1 DLLRRA
7 MGKKKIEEMAEQR
20 EIFVAGAAGNGIG
33 APKANEIFDTMEK
46 FAGYGVNKS
55 HAAAYSL
62 VAYHTAWLKRHYPAA
77 FMAATLSSEM
87 ADTDKVQFFFLDAQA
102 NGISFLPPDINTGF
116 VRFRPVDAKTIR
128 YGLGA
133 LKGTGEAAL
142 AVILRAREAGPF
154 VDLFEFCRRVD
165 KRAVNRR
172 VIESLI
178 RAGAFDSVDDHRA
191 KLLASVGKALE
202 AADQAERNAHQ
213 GGLFDAPDGA
223 APLET
228 HYVEVPR
235 WSEREQLLNEK
246 QALGFFLSGHPYNA
260 YAQELK
266 SFVRRRLAELEPQRE
281 PTLLA
286 GVVLG
291 VRTQMTRRGKMA
303 IVTLDDASAQV
314 EISVFNELWDAE
326 RNKIR
331 EDELLLVEGKVQKD
345 DYSGGLRVT
354 ADKLMTL
361 AEARGRHARVL
372 KLALNGASSDATAG
386 RLRTL
391 LAPYRCTERCAERA
405 TGGATENFCP
415 VRISYR
421 NAAAATEL
429 TLPDAWR
436 VRLEDGL
443 IAALNDWLK
452 PENVRVIYG

>member
-1 DLLRRA
+1 
-7 MGKKKIEEMAEQR
+7 
-20 EIFVAGAAGNGIG
+20 
-33 APKANEIFDTMEK
+33 
-46 FAGYGVNKS
+46 
-55 HAAAYSL
+55 
-62 VAYHTAWLKRHYPAA
+62 
-77 FMAATLSSEM
+77 
-87 ADTDKVQFFFLDAQA
+87 
-102 NGISFLPPDINTGF
+102 SFLPPDINTGF

-165 KRAVNRR
+165 RRAVNRR

-178 RAGAFDSVDDHRA
+178 RAGAFDTIDDHRA

-266 SFVRRRLAELEPQRE
+266 SFVRRRLAELEPLRE